1 MFEEYSKKIMDKI
14 VLHFNLDE
22 DPIYPEKF
30 KKFIKWFGY
39 KGMPFILSITT
50 IIVVFWIMFKIYDRE
65 GFERVIILL
74 LILIL
79 LSVRNISKQLK

>member
-14 VLHFNLDE
+14 VKHFDLDN

-39 KGMPFILSITT
+39 KGMPFILSIAT
-50 IIVVFWIMFKIYDRE
+50 ILVLFWIMFRIYDRS
-65 GFERVIILL
+65 GFERVIIIM

-79 LSVRNISKQLK
+79 LAVRNISKQLR